1 MNFYAAL
8 SLKRKI
14 QFAFALVSILTISAF
29 TALNLRE
36 AHSAAIAEVDAKLKA
51 VAMGYVYVVGA
62 EFHDTL
68 KPKSEVS
75 LEASRELSKKITDYQ

>member
-51 VAMGYVYVVGA
+51 VAMGYVYVVGP

-68 KPKSEVS
+68 KPKAEVS